1 MNDGMYPQAQAVDA
15 PEKCS
20 NVKSQPQ
27 SKKNAKA
34 NVTMTNDKSFKSLL
48 ITATDYLTNDA
59 DLPEDIS
66 EDELENFESELYVSF
81 VDRVTYTDEDGN
93 TRTWLNFSD
102 DGFIKPMRK
111 NLPNLIKRQN
121 EDTYIIINPSDK
133 DNNSVLIC
141 EDFLK
146 NHFYEI
152 VNDPLLLFG
161 SDNDITNFVIEYVR
175 DKYVNAVN
183 VFEKETFTF
192 SELFSYLVDAHER
205 SEALY
210 YDDVDLY
217 SNRKLGSGLLN
228 LDVVHPFAQ
237 PPYMSVG
244 IPVMFEINGELV
256 LRTTRQI
263 VPLLSEYTHEDT
275 GIRQPSSKELNS
287 RLNENKE
294 YMANI
299 ERYQVYKGIGKTPG
313 FMRTRDLYVSTR
325 VMVDM
330 GALYFV
336 DPDRLNGLLNIIN
349 SNIEGA
355 NVNGNVKKRSSVYK
369 DEEYLALSKSV
380 VCYDL
385 SKKQW
390 FIGHRDNL
398 NAINFRKD
406 AFEKLQM
413 DPTKKDIIRK
423 ICSSENVEKGN
434 NIDFIDSKGGGN
446 IFLLHGVPGTGKT
459 LTAEA
464 ISELLERPL
473 YKVNISEFDC
483 LSELEQG
490 IEMSLRYAE
499 RWNATLLI
507 DEADV
512 ALEKRDSTNI
522 ERNAIV
528 AVFLRLIEYYSG
540 TMFLTSNRAN
550 EFDDAFKSRI
560 TFAIH
565 YKSPDRKV
573 KTAIWKNILDGVDN
587 NITETQIAELADYEI
602 NGRQIKNVI
611 NTATFMSDDG
621 SAKYDDVMVVLQQTI
636 EFENFLKKE

>member
-1 MNDGMYPQAQAVDA
+1 MNDGMYPSQPVT
-15 PEKCS
+15 ERSVKSSSS
-20 NVKSQPQ
+20 NVKSTHKP
-27 SKKNAKA
+27 KVNM
-34 NVTMTNDKSFKSLL
+34 TMTNDKEFKDTLV
-48 ITATDYLTNDA
+48 IVANNLTMDF
-59 DLPEDIS
+59 DLPEEFDKTV
-66 EDELENFESELYVSF
+66 LENFTTNLYTSF
-81 VDRVTYTDEDGN
+81 VDRIVMTDTN
-93 TRTWLNFSD
+93 TGAERSWLVFSD
-102 DGFIKPMRK
+102 DGYIKPMRK
-111 NLPNLIKRQN
+111 TLPNINKRQT
-121 EDTYIIINPSDK
+121 EDTYIVLNPNDK
-133 DNNSVLIC
+133 DNDAVLVN

-146 NHFYEI
+146 ENFYKI
-152 VNDPLLLFG
+152 VNDALIYYG
-161 SDNDITNFVIEYVR
+161 SDEDITNFVIAYVKDGSISVPEIFDQ
-175 DKYVNAVN
+175 DKFLFSEFFAYLVEAY
-183 VFEKETFTF
+183 EKEK
-192 SELFSYLVDAHER
+192 V
-205 SEALY
+205 LY
-210 YDDVDLY
+210 YQGADLY
-217 SNRKLGSGLLN
+217 SDRKLGNSPLN
-228 LDVVHPFAQ
+228 LHVIQPFGQA
-237 PPYMSVG
+237 PYLMVG
-244 IPVMFEINGELV
+244 IPVNFEINGDFV
-256 LRTTRQI
+256 LRRINQAI
-263 VPLLSEYTHEDT
+263 PILSEYEPEDC
-275 GIRQPSSKELNS
+275 GIERPSKREIES
-287 RLNENKE
+287 RVEENKE
-294 YMANI
+294 YIRNLD
-299 ERYQVYKGIGKTPG
+299 RYQVYEGLAQVPG
-313 FMRTRDLYVSTR
+313 FMKVRDLYVNTR

-336 DPDRLNGLLNIIN
+336 DPDRLGGLLQIIN
-349 SNIEGA
+349 SNLDGA
-355 NVNGNVKKRSSVYK
+355 QIDKKISKKSGDYSEK
-369 DEEYLALSKSV
+369 EYMALSKNV
-380 VCYDL
+380 ICYDL
-385 SKKQW
+385 TKKQW

-398 NAINFRKD
+398 RSIKFRKD

-413 DPTKKDIIRK
+413 DNAKKKIIQK
-423 ICSSENVEKGN
+423 ICSSTNVEKGN

-473 YKVNISEFDC
+473 YKVNISEFDS

-490 IEMSLRYAE
+490 IETSLRYAE

-565 YKSPDRKV
+565 YQTPSTDV
-573 KTAIWKNILDGVDN
+573 KAAIWTNILEGVEHDM
-587 NITETQIAELADYEI
+587 TKEQIREVAEYDI

-621 SAKYDDVMVVLQQTI
+621 SARFDDVMVVLEQTM